1 MQNAIAFA
9 RYTSGSFGW
18 DINDPG
24 HGFVIANAS
33 RPLDAAAA
41 APLSA
46 SGTWGPLLIT
56 EDGGQV
62 PAALREYLL
71 DVKPGYL
78 GDPTRAVYN
87 HVWVIGDEGA
97 ISIDFQAQVD
107 DLAEVVQ
114 IRSGRGAQL
123 GPLPGTPE
131 REGRGP

>member
-1 MQNAIAFA
+1 VENAIAFA
-9 RYTSGSFGW
+9 RYASGSFGW

-24 HGFVIANAS
+24 HGFVLASGS

-46 SGTWGPLLIT
+46 SGTWGPLLVT
-56 EDGGQV
+56 DDASQV
-62 PAALREYLL
+62 PAALRDYLL

-87 HVWVIGDEGA
+87 HIWVIGNQEA
-97 ISIDFQAQVD
+97 ISVGFQSQVD
-107 DLAEVVQ
+107 ELAEVVEV
-114 IRSGRGAQL
+114 RSGQGAQL

-131 REGRGP
+131 RERP

>member
-1 MQNAIAFA
+1 M
-9 RYTSGSFGW
+9 
-18 DINDPG
+18 
-24 HGFVIANAS
+24 IANAS

-56 EDGGQV
+56 EDGPRV
-62 PAALREYLL
+62 DAALREYLL

-97 ISIDFQAQVD
+97 ISVEFQSQVD
-107 DLAEVVQ
+107 ELAEVVQ

-123 GPLPGTPE
+123 GPPPGTPE
-131 REGRGP
+131 REGKGP

>member
-1 MQNAIAFA
+1 VVA
-9 RYTSGSFGW
+9 S
-18 DINDPG
+18 
-24 HGFVIANAS
+24 AS

-56 EDGGQV
+56 DDPAQV
-62 PAALREYLL
+62 PAALRAYLL

-87 HVWVIGDEGA
+87 HVWVIGDQGA
-97 ISIDFQAQVD
+97 ISVGFQSQVD
-107 DLAEVVQ
+107 ELAEVVQ

-123 GPLPGTPE
+123 GPPPGTPE
-131 REGRGP
+131 NELRRP